1 MPDEHAAPPGTWT
14 RSEQDGVSDGPGA
27 DGVRSD
33 SAWQGKAALAA
44 VGILLVAAIY
54 TLRDFLPALGWGAIL
69 AASLWPLHVR
79 AAQRWPAGRGLI
91 LPAVFTGAVMLM
103 FVIPLVM
110 VASAVLHDSM
120 AVSQW
125 VAQAQAQGIPVPD
138 ILGHLPFGARLVPW
152 WQATLAT
159 PEGIDRLA
167 RQAPHIRLATGEH
180 ILGLVSHRVLL
191 LVFMLLTLFFIL
203 RDGERVAAALGV
215 GTRRAFGAAGLRVAE
230 QAVTAV
236 RGTVN
241 GLIVVG
247 FGQGVVMGVAYAI
260 AGVPHAALF
269 GFLTGLLSA
278 IPLGAGV
285 AMALAAASLLA
296 ADQAMAAAL
305 VFAFGS
311 VVIFVADHFVRPAFI
326 GGATRLPFLWVL
338 LAILGGIETWGLIG
352 LVIGP
357 ALVAALMLLWRE
369 WVGSARGPLNPP
381 HPRFHP

>member
-1 MPDEHAAPPGTWT
+1 MPDEHASPPGTWT

-125 VAQAQAQGIPVPD
+125 VAQAQALGIPVPD

-152 WQATLAT
+152 WQTTLAT

-215 GTRRAFGAAGLRVAE
+215 GTRRAFGTAGLRVAE

-381 HPRFHP
+381 HP